1 MSDIHGNLGAF
12 KRAVADAKKRKC
24 QKIICLGDLTGYGKQ
39 SKECVEYAMQN
50 VDMCLMGNHDSA
62 CCELEDPDAVA
73 ENRNFDVDVAT
84 RRLLTFGQMAWLMAR
99 PHIWC
104 CPAFACT
111 HGDFTSPKEWLYI
124 VDPKDA
130 RPSLLYRSEPVL
142 FVGHTHIPSLMKIS
156 AEDAALA
163 GSFDE
168 DDMVRGL
175 RGLKEIGPQNCMVS
189 GGARY
194 VVNVGSVG
202 LPREGPCGTYCT
214 YDVQNGKLQFV
225 FLRNSLTNRLSAR
238 RARG

>member
-1 MSDIHGNLGAF
+1 MKYAIMSDIHGNLGAF
-12 KRAVADAKKRKC
+12 RRAVADAKKRKC

-142 FVGHTHIPSLMKIS
+142 FVGHTHIPALMKIS
-156 AEDAALA
+156 AEDAELA
-163 GSFDE
+163 RSFDE
-168 DDMVRGL
+168 DDMAQGLCGL
-175 RGLKEIGPQNCMVS
+175 REIGPKSCTVS

-214 YDVQNGKLQFV
+214 YDIQSRRLQFV
-225 FLRNSLTNRLSAR
+225 FLEK
-238 RARG
+238 

>member
-1 MSDIHGNLGAF
+1 MFHSSFWRRCQASGQWIDSFEVKSKLKQQIKYAIMSDIHGNLGAF

-24 QKIICLGDLTGYGKQ
+24 QKIICL
-39 SKECVEYAMQN
+39 KECVEYAMQN

-142 FVGHTHIPSLMKIS
+142 FV
-156 AEDAALA
+156 ARFQAAHAMSSML
-163 GSFDE
+163 E
-168 DDMVRGL
+168 V
-175 RGLKEIGPQNCMVS
+175 
-189 GGARY
+189 
-194 VVNVGSVG
+194 
-202 LPREGPCGTYCT
+202 
-214 YDVQNGKLQFV
+214 
-225 FLRNSLTNRLSAR
+225 
-238 RARG
+238 